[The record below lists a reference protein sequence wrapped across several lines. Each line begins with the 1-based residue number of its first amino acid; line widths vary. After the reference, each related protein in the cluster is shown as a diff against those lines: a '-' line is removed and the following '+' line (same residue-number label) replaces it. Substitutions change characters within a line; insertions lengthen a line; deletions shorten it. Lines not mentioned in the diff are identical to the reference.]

1 VPKTVRLREAHNT
14 TLKAFVLVS
23 PRGLTLYHMTA
34 EKGKKIVCT
43 GACTRF
49 WPPLLIKKGGKPTAG
64 PGLNAKKLGTIRRP
78 DGRYQVTYAG
88 FALYTFSGDK
98 RPGQAKGEGV
108 EKIWFA
114 VGPNGKIVKK
124 AV

>member
-1 VPKTVRLREAHNT
+1 VLRTVKLREAHNK
-14 TLKAFVLVS
+14 TLNAMVLVS

-43 GACTRF
+43 AGCTQF
-49 WPPLLIKKGGKPTAG
+49 WPPLLITKGAKPTAG
-64 PGLNAKKLGTIRRP
+64 LGVNSKKLGTVRRP
-78 DGRYQVTYAG
+78 DGRFQVTYAG
-88 FALYTFSGDK
+88 FALYTFAQDK
-98 RPGQAKGEGV
+98 KAGQVKGEGV

-114 VGPNGKIVKK
+114 VGANGKIVKK